1 MGLRLATIEQELA
14 AIRAGLAEIA
24 DLSRQIRQVVG
35 PFAVPVSNDDLLVQ
49 TLFGVKFI
57 TPMRDL
63 LMTPQLVVYRQWEAQ
78 LSRLLPLLSPPGSV
92 FVDVGANFGYFTC
105 LVANAMGATP
115 GSRVIAVEPNPQM
128 LRLLAVNVQIN
139 WSMAP
144 VRVVA
149 AALSDSPGLGTLIVP
164 AERAANAT
172 LVAAA
177 DNGAP
182 SAAADNG
189 APSAAADNGAPSAAA
204 DNGAPPPDPSATAAA
219 VTVDVLTLDDVLR
232 DEARVDVLKIDVEGL
247 EAAVLR
253 GASGTLRRPGL
264 RIVLEWAPAQ
274 ALAAGYAPASLLS
287 LLRAHGFRIFDAE
300 TYLDAPAELGDEAI
314 MARPYGNLLALTA

>member
-189 APSAAADNGAPSAAA
+189 AP
-204 DNGAPPPDPSATAAA
+204 PPDPSATAAA